1 MSSSQ
6 VQMFNFNGMNSVR
19 TINNGDYKPMFCL
32 TDVCK
37 TLDIS
42 NSALSNFDFKKD
54 GVDTIEVIDS
64 LGRKQVVNF
73 ISQSNLMRVIFKSRK
88 EEAVAFQDWVFDV
101 VIPTI
106 LNTGSYNHAEYLRL
120 LDDNGRL
127 RDELNEADD
136 FSRAVCTDYEQ
147 LLKLVRPYKMP
158 NWLRN

>member
-19 TINNGDYKPMFCL
+19 TVTEG
-32 TDVCK
+32 
-37 TLDIS
+37 
-42 NSALSNFDFKKD
+42 
-54 GVDTIEVIDS
+54 
-64 LGRKQVVNF
+64 
-73 ISQSNLMRVIFKSRK
+73 
-88 EEAVAFQDWVFDV
+88 DV
-101 VIPTI
+101 VWFVAKDVADALGYSDTQAMTRRLDSDELNTYTDNSSGQGRMMTTINESGLYSSIFGSSKNEAKQFRRWVTGTVLPTI
-106 LNTGSYNHAEYLRL
+106 RKTGSYNHAEYLRL

>member
-6 VQMFNFNGMNSVR
+6 VQMFDFNGMNSVR
-19 TINNGDYKPMFCL
+19 TVTEG
-32 TDVCK
+32 
-37 TLDIS
+37 
-42 NSALSNFDFKKD
+42 
-54 GVDTIEVIDS
+54 
-64 LGRKQVVNF
+64 
-73 ISQSNLMRVIFKSRK
+73 
-88 EEAVAFQDWVFDV
+88 DV
-101 VIPTI
+101 VWFVAKDVADALGYSDPMKAINLHCERGCITTIPLQTAGGIQDVKVITESAVYDLIFDSRLESAKSFRRWVTTAVLPTI
-106 LNTGSYNHAEYLRL
+106 RKTGSYNHAEYLRL